1 MIPLGPRTLRRSPI
15 NVMPAPD
22 EPSWSEMALWYDQL
36 LEEGSGT
43 HETATASLLRLAT
56 DVAGSSI
63 IDIACGQGLATRALA
78 AAGAKS
84 VTGIDSS
91 SAMIDLAKARTDPL
105 VAISYRIDDAQALET
120 CGDDEFDGA
129 TCQLERAA

>member
-1 MIPLGPRTLRRSPI
+1 MQGP
-15 NVMPAPD
+15 AG
-22 EPSWSEMALWYDQL
+22 PSWPEIAVWYDQL
-36 LEEGSGT
+36 LEQGSGP
-43 HETATASLLRLAT
+43 HETATACLLRLAL
-56 DVAGSSI
+56 DVGGSSVL
-63 IDIACGQGLATRALA
+63 DVACGQGLATRALA

-105 VAISYRIDDAQALET
+105 VAISYRIDDAQALEP

-129 TCQLERAA
+129 ICQLERAP